1 MASSAS
7 GGHGAYPEMTRSDPS
22 GSDGPA
28 EIPSHSTQVEF
39 LVVVSSLPV
48 FREGCQCP
56 CRGYVLD
63 DFADSRLVRR
73 NHTAAPVMLPDQRTS
88 P

>member
-7 GGHGAYPEMTRSDPS
+7 GGHGAYPEMTRSNPS
-22 GSDGPA
+22 SSDGPA

-39 LVVVSSLPV
+39 LMVSSLPV

-56 CRGYVLD
+56 CCSYVLD
-63 DFADSRLVRR
+63 GFADSRLVRR